1 MQHPLRTNDSQIW
14 RMNADGSNQMQIT
27 YKEGGFPISVSP
39 DGKWLYFHSGLRRTL
54 WRISTGG
61 GEEQLV
67 LDKRMSKF
75 AVSPDGSH
83 VAFADSSGNELVLQI
98 ISLADGQTV
107 NSFRLNDTKSKSTE
121 LSWMLD
127 GKSLAYV
134 ATDGKNDG
142 KFLWLQ
148 SFDKEAPERI
158 ADLGDETVN
167 SLAFSPDGRQ
177 LALVRG
183 TWNHDAVLIK
193 GLK

>member
-1 MQHPLRTNDSQIW
+1 MSLQRRHFYDFGDFRLDFTEKVLAR
-14 RMNADGSNQMQIT
+14 
-27 YKEGGFPISVSP
+27 
-39 DGKWLYFHSGLRRTL
+39 DGKFISLTPKVFETL
-54 WRISTGG
+54 CVLIENAGRLIEKHELMQRIWQDRS
-61 GEEQLV
+61 V
-67 LDKRMSKF
+67 
-75 AVSPDGSH
+75 
-83 VAFADSSGNELVLQI
+83 
-98 ISLADGQTV
+98 LADGQTV